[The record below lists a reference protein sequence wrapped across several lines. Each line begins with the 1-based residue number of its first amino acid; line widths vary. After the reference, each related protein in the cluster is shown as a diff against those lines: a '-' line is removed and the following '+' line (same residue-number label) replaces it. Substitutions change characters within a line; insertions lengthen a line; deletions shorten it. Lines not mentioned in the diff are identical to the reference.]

1 MRINNKIIF
10 LISHVVISQDEIIID
25 ELILTRF
32 LTYLNKP

>member
-10 LISHVVISQDEIIID
+10 LISHVVISQDEIITD